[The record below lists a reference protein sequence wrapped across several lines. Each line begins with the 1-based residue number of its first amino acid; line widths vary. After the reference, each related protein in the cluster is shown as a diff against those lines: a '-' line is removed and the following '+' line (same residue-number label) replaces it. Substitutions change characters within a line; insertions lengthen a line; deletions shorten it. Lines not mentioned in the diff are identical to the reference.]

1 MTETLD
7 RLDLELRCLPG
18 VLAVGIAGSEG
29 GETVVVQVVITAEHA
44 SSEVRDHIR
53 RITRA
58 HVDRPLVLEVIVDG
72 PLGSARNGPAE
83 PADEGG

>member
-1 MTETLD
+1 VTDTLD

-18 VLAVGIAGSEG
+18 VLAVGVADSEH
-29 GETVVVQVVITAEHA
+29 GESVVVQVLITAEHA

-58 HVDRPLVLEVIVDG
+58 HIDRPLVLEVVVDG
-72 PLGSARNGPAE
+72 APGAPPAAE
-83 PADEGG
+83 PEAPAP